1 MSPKSSAPFSFDL
14 GKADKDAAVQKCRQ
28 KRVWVDKKNCIPGK
42 LYWQGMCSL
51 DMKKIVYTICR
62 QCGRDFPGNPSMR
75 RCPTCRKKEALY
87 RAQREKMKR
96 SLPYYLKTDI

>member
-1 MSPKSSAPFSFDL
+1 VGRAK
-14 GKADKDAAVQKCRQ
+14 KKDGLSGNFIG
-28 KRVWVDKKNCIPGK
+28 RVCVK
-42 LYWQGMCSL
+42 LV
-51 DMKKIVYTICR
+51 MKKIVYTICR

>member
-1 MSPKSSAPFSFDL
+1 VIQFTTGQS
-14 GKADKDAAVQKCRQ
+14 QE
-28 KRVWVDKKNCIPGK
+28 KKKEEKQRGENFWREYVVK
-42 LYWQGMCSL
+42 YLVS
-51 DMKKIVYTICR
+51 KKTSYTICR

-75 RCPTCRKKEALY
+75 RCPVCRKKESQY